1 METEVYVYVDI
12 AGTPHLVGRLW
23 ARVRKGR
30 ESATFEYDS
39 GWLEYADRFS
49 LEPALTLGPGPFHTP
64 SGKPLFGTIGDSAP
78 DRWGRVLMRRAE
90 RRRAE
95 RMGETPR
102 TLMEIDYLLMVDD
115 EARQGALRFAR
126 HDRMDAG
133 GRATQD
139 AKAEEGGPFLAEHK
153 AARIPPLIDLPRLLS
168 AAEHVVGDTDSDEDL
183 RLLLAPGSSLG
194 GARPKASVRDRD
206 GHLAIAKFPHK
217 GDEIN
222 TVLWEAV
229 ALRLAAKAGI
239 PVPDWRIEQVL
250 NKPVLLLR
258 RFDRVHDQRIP
269 FLSAM
274 SMLGASD
281 NESRSYLEFVDALRR
296 YGASPKQDMHALWR
310 RIVFNIL
317 ISNTDDHLRN
327 HAFLY
332 TGPDGWRLAPAYD
345 LNPVPTDIKPR
356 VLTTAIDLDNGSA
369 SLDLAMSVVGYFE
382 LDKEK
387 AHVISAEV
395 GQAVAT
401 WREEAEQLS
410 LTRAEINRMASA
422 FEHEDLKAALSLS

>member
-1 METEVYVYVDI
+1 METEVFVYVDI
-12 AGTPHLVGRLW
+12 AGVPHRVGRLW

-30 ESATFEYDS
+30 ESATFEYDP

-64 SGKPLFGTIGDSAP
+64 SGRSLFGAIGDSAP

-95 RMGETPR
+95 RAGETPR
-102 TLMEIDYLLMVDD
+102 TLMEIDYLLGVDD

-126 HDRMDAG
+126 
-133 GRATQD
+133 Q
-139 AKAEEGGPFLAEHK
+139 EGGPFLAEHE
-153 AARIPPLIDLPRLLS
+153 AARIPPLIDLPRLLL
-168 AAEHVVGDTDSDEDL
+168 AAEHVVGDTDTDEDL

-217 GDEIN
+217 DDEIN
-222 TVLWEAV
+222 AVLWEAV

-239 PVPDWRIEQVL
+239 PVPDWRIEHVM

-258 RFDRVHDQRIP
+258 RFDRVQGQRIP

-356 VLTTAIDLDNGSA
+356 VLTTAIDLDDGTA
-369 SLDLAMSVVGYFE
+369 SLRLAMSVVGYFE
-382 LDKEK
+382 LDENQ
-387 AHVISAEV
+387 AQAIAAEV
-395 GQAVAT
+395 GRAVVT
-401 WREEAEQLS
+401 WREEAARTG
-410 LTRAEINRMASA
+410 LTQAEIDRMASA
-422 FEHEDLKAALSLS
+422 FEHKDLSAALSLP

>member
-1 METEVYVYVDI
+1 METEVLVYVDI
-12 AGTPHLVGRLW
+12 AGTPHLAGRLW
-23 ARVRKGR
+23 ARVRKSR
-30 ESATFEYDS
+30 ESATFEYDP

-64 SGKPLFGTIGDSAP
+64 SGRPLFGTIGDSAP

-95 RMGETPR
+95 RAGETPR

-115 EARQGALRFAR
+115 EARQGALRFAK
-126 HDRMDAG
+126 
-133 GRATQD
+133 Q
-139 AKAEEGGPFLAEHK
+139 EGGPFLAEHE
-153 AARIPPLIDLPRLLS
+153 AARIPPLIDLPQLLS
-168 AAEHVVGDTDSDEDL
+168 AAEHVVGDTDSDADL

-217 GDEIN
+217 DDEIN
-222 TVLWEAV
+222 AVLWEAV

-239 PVPDWRIEQVL
+239 PVSDWRIEHVM

-258 RFDRVHDQRIP
+258 RFDRVQGQRIP

-332 TGPDGWRLAPAYD
+332 AGPDGWRLAPAYD

-356 VLTTAIDLDNGSA
+356 VLTTAIDLDDGSA

-382 LDKEK
+382 LDENK
-387 AHVISAEV
+387 AYVIAAEV
-395 GQAVAT
+395 GRAVAA
-401 WREEAEQLS
+401 WREEAARLG
-410 LTRAEINRMASA
+410 LTQAEIDRMASA
-422 FEHEDLKAALSLS
+422 FEHEDLSMALSLP